1 MTGAAKAIEKIA
13 KGLSDFEPVANALR
27 RANEEVVKEGTWH
40 IADPKDMKGLKKI
53 LSKPLK
59 AKDAIETLAPFIGD
73 DSLYDDIGE
82 MKPNDDARNVIKKAM
97 KRLRIKE
104 ETILDRIDRKLKE
117 RKNG

>member
-1 MTGAAKAIEKIA
+1 MTGAAKTIEKIA
-13 KGLSDFEPVANALR
+13 KGLSNIEPVRDALR

-40 IADPKDMKGLKKI
+40 IAKDMKGLKKI

-59 AKDAIETLAPFIGD
+59 AKDAVETIAPFIGD
-73 DSLYDDIGE
+73 DELYDEIGD

-97 KRLRIKE
+97 KRLRIRE
-104 ETILDRIDRKLKE
+104 ETILDRIDAKLKE